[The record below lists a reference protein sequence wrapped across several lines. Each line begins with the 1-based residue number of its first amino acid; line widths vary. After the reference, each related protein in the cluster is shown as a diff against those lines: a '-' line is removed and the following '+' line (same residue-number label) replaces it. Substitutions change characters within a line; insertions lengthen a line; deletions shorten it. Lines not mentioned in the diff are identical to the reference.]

1 MKKYNQPETNV
12 LQVNAQSMQMQ
23 TASPVGPVYSP
34 VSGQI
39 GNASQNDFTW

>member
-1 MKKYNQPETNV
+1 MKHYNQPETNV

-23 TASPVGPVYSP
+23 AASPGGPVYSP

-39 GNASQNDFTW
+39 GNASQNDFAW